1 MSKCVITIAR
11 GFGSGGRTIGKLLA
25 QRLDIDYYNDDL
37 IKLASEESGINLEL
51 FGKADEHV
59 KTNLFKRYKKSYGE
73 WTIPPDSDLFVSDD
87 NLFNYQA
94 KIIRDLA
101 DKSDCVIIGRCA
113 DYILRERKD
122 LTRIFVYADK
132 EACMKR
138 VTSLYGMLPAE
149 AEKKI
154 ETLDKARANYYKYYT
169 GNEWNDVNNFDLCLN
184 TSAISF
190 EKAVDIICDYL
201 AQTGKLPQNS

>member
-1 MSKCVITIAR
+1 MANRVITIAR

-51 FGKADEHV
+51 FGKADERV
-59 KTNLFKRYKKSYGE
+59 KTNLFKRYKRSYGE

-94 KIIRDLA
+94 KIIRDL
-101 DKSDCVIIGRCA
+101 SDRSECVIIGRCA
-113 DYILRERKD
+113 DYILRENPK
-122 LTRIFVYADK
+122 LTRILIYADK
-132 EACMKR
+132 DACMKR
-138 VTSLYGMLPAE
+138 VTELYGMLPAE

-154 ETLDKARANYYKYYT
+154 ESLDKARANYYKYYT
-169 GNEWNDVNNFDLCLN
+169 GHEWDDASNFDLCIN
-184 TSAISF
+184 TSKISF
-190 EKAVDIICDYL
+190 EQAVDIICDYL
-201 AQTGKLPQNS
+201 KHID